1 MDIDLSHVMMEQVVK
16 SPAVIGAWSHVS
28 LASSSQS
35 ADRLYF
41 SVQAVLYLWC
51 FPWPGALSFHVGV
64 AQEAAKDLSLDL
76 KTVTGMLSQRF

>member
-1 MDIDLSHVMMEQVVK
+1 MMEQVVR

-28 LASSSQS
+28 LAGSSQT

-41 SVQAVLYLWC
+41 SLQTVLYLWC
-51 FPWPGALSFHVGV
+51 FPWPWAVSLYVGV
-64 AQEAAKDLSLDL
+64 AQEAAKNPSLDL